1 MSGIE
6 VVGLVLGAVPITLL
20 AVDGYLKLAESVERY
35 RKYRER
41 LSLLYNLLKIEHAI
55 YHNNCKSLL
64 RGIVSD
70 SDAEKLIEDPR
81 DNSDKW
87 REQELEL
94 AFKNRL
100 GTDYEPFMGT
110 VIELNKVIGKFDKK
124 LKVGPEASL
133 VNLDVKV
140 SDFLNRSTTRT
151 PKDFSIV
158 SNSVF

>member
-1 MSGIE
+1 M
-6 VVGLVLGAVPITLL
+6 P
-20 AVDGYLKLAESVERY
+20 
-35 RKYRER
+35 RELIFVR
-41 LSLLYNLLKIEHAI
+41 S
-55 YHNNCKSLL
+55 SLL
-64 RGIVSD
+64 RGAND

-124 LKVGPEASL
+124 LKVGPKASL
-133 VNLDVKV
+133 VAW
-140 SDFLNRSTTRT
+140 T
-151 PKDFSIV
+151 
-158 SNSVF
+158 